1 MLLFARPGKKP
12 SAEATSAWIRW
23 LPFWHSFAY
32 LAMIVM
38 TVLSLWPSQGWP
50 MRGLL
55 IVGSLLCAAWYSI
68 CVCVDPLW
76 WRKHTLK
83 TCGYLWLGWLIWMG
97 LAYLNASFY
106 YILFLLFAQIFLFPA
121 MPWKIILALSLA
133 ALAAL
138 FASLVYGANNSLFI
152 FGFVCVATLVAFFV
166 DRMVK
171 QNYIQRNLIKELEET
186 RQELARAERQAGIVE
201 ERQRLAYEIHDT
213 LAQGFTSIVMHLEA
227 ADAVWQSNPDSASQH
242 VDRARR
248 IAREN
253 VGESRRL
260 IWALQPEM
268 LGRASLGEVL
278 STLTARWS
286 LEHDVE
292 ANANITGTV
301 YPLRPEHE
309 QVLLRAAQEALTN
322 VHKHAQASQITV
334 TLSYMDQM
342 VTLDVEDNG
351 VGFVPCA
358 REEELD
364 PGAEHTGGFGLKG
377 LGERVEKLGGTLTVE
392 SAPGEGTILAVALPI
407 TPLTGEEHAS

>member
-1 MLLFARPGKKP
+1 MSLFVRPGEKP
-12 SAEATSAWIRW
+12 GIGAPSAWIRW

-32 LAMIVM
+32 LAMTVIA
-38 TVLSLWPSQGWP
+38 VLSLWPPQGWP

-55 IVGSLLCAAWYSI
+55 IVGSLIFAAWYSI

-121 MPWKIILALSLA
+121 MPWKIALALGLIV
-133 ALAAL
+133 LAAL
-138 FASLVYGANNSLFI
+138 FASLVYGATPIVF
-152 FGFVCVATLVAFFV
+152 FGLMFVSMLTAFLV
-166 DRMVK
+166 DKTIR
-171 QNYIQRNLIKELEET
+171 QNYLQRNLIKQLEET

-213 LAQGFTSIVMHLEA
+213 LAQGFTSIAMYLEA
-227 ADAVWQSNPDSASQH
+227 ADAMWQGDADIARQH
-242 VDRARR
+242 IDRARR
-248 IAREN
+248 VAREN
-253 VGESRRL
+253 VGEARRL

-278 STLTARWS
+278 STLTAQWS
-286 LEHDVE
+286 LEHDIAAS
-292 ANANITGTV
+292 ANVTGTV

-309 QVLLRAAQEALTN
+309 QMLLRAAQEALTN
-322 VHKHAQASQITV
+322 ARKHAQASQITI

-351 VGFVPCA
+351 VGFAPCT
-358 REEELD
+358 RDEGPD
-364 PGAEHTGGFGLKG
+364 PGAEHAGGFGLKG
-377 LGERVEKLGGTLTVE
+377 LRERVEKLGGMLTVE
-392 SAPGEGTILAVALPI
+392 SAPGEGTILAIALPVA
-407 TPLTGEEHAS
+407 PLVGEEYAL